1 MRRELS
7 VLTLLTAC
15 SGQPDDTGDGVE
27 ADTAESAIDEV
38 ASTDRV
44 GTYAYAFPESPST
57 VIFLGDSITAGAGAQ
72 NDDESYAE
80 LLVNNTS
87 TWPDWDGRDLATR
100 YPGID
105 VVDVS
110 EGGAQTGTVLNSQ
123 IEDFEA
129 AVTLPFEGEALV
141 IITAGGND
149 LYSVLRNPSG
159 VEERVEKT
167 VNNWREIAEYFL
179 DDERFPD
186 GSTVLMANVYEP
198 TDAVGQ
204 YSGCFYGLKSHRCCP
219 ICTTPTRNCAAW
231 PSRWASAHSICA
243 GPFWDMASITTT
255 PQPPTTTKRTPPS
268 GWPTTASTPTR
279 GVTTRFEP
287 CFGGRLLG
295 NR

>member
-1 MRRELS
+1 MRRVLS

-15 SGQPDDTGDGVE
+15 SGQTDDTGDGVE
-27 ADTAESAIDEV
+27 SDTAESAIDDE

-110 EGGAQTGTVLNSQ
+110 DGGAWTGTVLNSQ

-159 VEERVEKT
+159 VEERVENT
-167 VNNWREIAEYFL
+167 VSNWREMAEYFL

-204 YSGCFYGLKSHRCCP
+204 YSGCFYGLNISSLLPNLHDANTQLRGLAVEMGFSALDMRG
-219 ICTTPTRNCAAW
+219 TFLGHGFYYDDPTAPYYDEAD
-231 PSRWASAHSICA
+231 PSLWLANDCIHPNPRGHHEIRTMFWRAIA
-243 GPFWDMASITTT
+243 G
-255 PQPPTTTKRTPPS
+255 
-268 GWPTTASTPTR
+268 
-279 GVTTRFEP
+279 E
-287 CFGGRLLG
+287 
-295 NR
+295 